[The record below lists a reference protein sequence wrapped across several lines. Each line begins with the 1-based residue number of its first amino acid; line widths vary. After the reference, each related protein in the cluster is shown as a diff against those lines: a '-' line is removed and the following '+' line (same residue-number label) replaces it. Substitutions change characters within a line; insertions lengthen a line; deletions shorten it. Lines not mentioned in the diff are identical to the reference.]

1 VGFFVCGMM
10 SRFGD
15 EKVYIITSILKY
27 LKYYIPGLTGIL
39 FIVISLMGENYPT
52 YFLIGFSLFII
63 VGDIIFP
70 RDKEIKLFSYPSL
83 LNSSIY
89 INLPILFIL
98 VLLVVSIFSNNLSQW
113 YIEVLDSYF
122 YIDFMQ
128 IKNSFNRID
137 KISLIIQTALFFGIL
152 GTVPGHELTH
162 RKQNKFDMFIG
173 NWLLAFSWDCTF
185 AIEHVYG
192 HHKNVGLPEDPATGK
207 RGESI
212 YLFIVKAIAKEQVG
226 GWEIETTR
234 LRRKGLNSISFH
246 NRMIIG
252 YIRSLIITT
261 IALVI
266 GGTSGMFFFLLLA
279 MLSKSLLEA
288 INYIEHYGLVRERGK
303 PIEMRHSWNSNHCI
317 SSLYL
322 CNVTRHSDHHRS
334 SNLEFW
340 ELNACHESAPTL
352 PFGYLGMLY
361 LLLITPFLYKRIMV
375 KKIIDWDLNY
385 ANEQERE
392 LANVQ
397 IRNSGYKGRKYIISR

>member
-1 VGFFVCGMM
+1 M

-334 SNLEFW
+334 SNLKFW

-361 LLLITPFLYKRIMV
+361 LLLITPFFYRLIMV

>member
-212 YLFIVKAIAKEQVG
+212 YLFIVKAIAKEQLG
-226 GWEIETTR
+226 GWKIETTR

-334 SNLEFW
+334 SNLKFW

>member
-1 VGFFVCGMM
+1 M
-10 SRFGD
+10 SIFGD
-15 EKVYIITSILKY
+15 EKAYIITTILKY
-27 LKYYIPGLTGIL
+27 LKYYTPGLTGIL
-39 FIVISLMGENYPT
+39 FIVILLMGENYPT
-52 YFLIGFSLFII
+52 YFFIGFSLFII

-113 YIEVLDSYF
+113 YLEFLDSYF

-128 IKNSFNRID
+128 IKNSFNSID
-137 KISLIIQTALFFGIL
+137 KISLIIQTGLFFGIL

-212 YLFIVKAIAKEQVG
+212 YSFIVKAIAKEQLG
-226 GWEIETTR
+226 GWKIETSR
-234 LRRKGLNSISFH
+234 LRRKGLNSISFQ

-261 IALVI
+261 ISLVI

-279 MLSKSLLEA
+279 ILSKSLLEA

-317 SSLYL
+317 SSLFLY
-322 CNVTRHSDHHRS
+322 NVTRHSDHHRA
-334 SNLEFW
+334 SNLKFW
-340 ELNACHESAPTL
+340 ELNACDENAPTL
-352 PFGYLGMLY
+352 PYGYLGMLY
-361 LLLITPFLYKRIMV
+361 LLLITPFFYRLIMV

-397 IRNSGYKGRKYIISR
+397 IRNSGYKGRKYIVSRQ